1 VKSEMLAKNFTMKQ
15 IQSVLT
21 VSWNLLLISAGS
33 VLCAAAVKGI
43 LVPKQFLAGGVTG
56 LALLGHYVFPS
67 LPIGFIYFLL
77 NIPLFVV
84 GWMFVGRRFFWY
96 SLVGMIIFSAIIF
109 WPYPVFPVEDMI
121 LNALAAGI
129 ITGIGSGIILRSL
142 GSAGGL
148 DILSIILFKR
158 FSLRPGTTVMTFHA
172 ILLFIALFRLPMER
186 VLYTLIYFFI
196 NAYFVNLVL
205 IGLSQ
210 RKAIMIISAQWKEIS
225 NQIMDKL
232 QRGVTIVR
240 GEGGYS
246 GQQLHILYSV
256 LTLTELSRFKEI
268 VRKIDP
274 NAFVVVTETLEVMG
288 KRIGNQPHW

>member
-1 VKSEMLAKNFTMKQ
+1 MLPKNFSLKETR
-15 IQSVLT
+15 IVL
-21 VSWNLLLISAGS
+21 WNLLLICAGS
-33 VLCAAAVKGI
+33 VLCALAVKGI

-56 LALLGHYVFPS
+56 LAILGHYVFPS

-77 NIPLFVV
+77 NIPLFVI

-96 SLVGMIIFSAIIF
+96 SLVGMMVFSAVIL
-109 WPYPVFPVEDMI
+109 WPFPVFPVGDMM

-158 FSLRPGTTVMTFHA
+158 FSIRPGTTVMAFHA
-172 ILLFIALFRLPMER
+172 VLLLIALFRLPMER

-196 NAYFVNLVL
+196 NAYFVNLVV

-210 RKAIMIISAQWKEIS
+210 RKAVMIISSRWKEIS
-225 NQIMDKL
+225 REIMEKL
-232 QRGVTIVR
+232 QRGVTIVQ

-246 GQQLHILYSV
+246 GQQLYILYSV
-256 LTLTELSRFKEI
+256 ITLTELSRFKEI
-268 VRKIDP
+268 VRKADP
-274 NAFVVVTETLEVMG
+274 QAFVVVTETLEVMG
-288 KRIGNQPHW
+288 KGIGNQPHW

>member
-1 VKSEMLAKNFTMKQ
+1 MISKMLPKKFTLKK
-15 IQSVLT
+15 ILT
-21 VSWNLLLISAGS
+21 ILWNLLLIFAGS
-33 VLCAAAVKGI
+33 VLCAIAIKGI
-43 LVPKQFLAGGVTG
+43 LVPKEFLAGGVTG
-56 LALLGHYVFPS
+56 LALFGHYVFPS

-77 NIPLFVV
+77 NIPLFVI

-96 SLVGMIIFSAIIF
+96 SLAGMIIFSAVIF
-109 WPYPVFPVEDMI
+109 WPSPVFSVEDMI
-121 LNALAAGI
+121 LNALAAGV
-129 ITGIGSGIILRSL
+129 ITGLGSGIILRSL

-158 FSLRPGTTVMTFHA
+158 FSVRPGTTVMTFHV

-196 NAYFVNLVL
+196 NAYFVNLVV

-210 RKAIMIISAQWKEIS
+210 RKAIMIISSRWKDIS
-225 NQIMDKL
+225 RQIMEQL
-232 QRGVTIVR
+232 QRGVTIVQ

-256 LTLTELSRFKEI
+256 ITLTELSRFKEM